1 MAFSVREFITSDG
14 RIPFREWIAAL
25 DVTIRARIQVRILR
39 FESGNLGDHKS
50 VGNGVWEARMPF
62 GSGYRLYFG
71 MDGIKI
77 IVLLV
82 GGDKSSQNKDIKL
95 AQRYWREYLE
105 EAQHGKK
112 K

>member
-14 RIPFREWIAAL
+14 RNPFREWIAAL
-25 DVTIRARIQVRILR
+25 DVTIRARVQVRILR
-39 FESGNLGDHKS
+39 FESGNLGDHKP

-95 AQRYWREYLE
+95 AQRYWCEYLE
-105 EAQHGKK
+105 EVQHGKK

>member
-14 RIPFREWIAAL
+14 RIPFREWITAL

-71 MDGIKI
+71 MDEVIADQGYQTRAEVLARIPGGGPTWQEELGIGMKGLRRI
-77 IVLLV
+77 
-82 GGDKSSQNKDIKL
+82 
-95 AQRYWREYLE
+95 
-105 EAQHGKK
+105 
-112 K
+112 

>member
-1 MAFSVREFITSDG
+1 MLRYALLECTRVVRLG
-14 RIPFREWIAAL
+14 GQ
-25 DVTIRARIQVRILR
+25 ARIQVRILR

-77 IVLLV
+77 VVLLIITEQGYQTRAEVLARIPGGGPTWQEEV
-82 GGDKSSQNKDIKL
+82 GIGMKGLRKI
-95 AQRYWREYLE
+95 
-105 EAQHGKK
+105 
-112 K
+112 

>member
-1 MAFSVREFITSDG
+1 MALSVREFITSDG
-14 RIPFREWIAAL
+14 RIPFREWVVGL

-62 GSGYRLYFG
+62 GAGYRLYFG

-82 GGDKSSQNKDIKL
+82 GGDKSSQTKDIKL
-95 AQRYWREYLE
+95 AQKYWREYQE
-105 EAQHGKK
+105 EARHGKEK
-112 K
+112 